1 MVSAAVGGTV
11 APDVGLVVGLGVSGL
26 PDGLGVNGVL
36 VSLGDVGVV
45 VAFWANAA
53 DDRPRTIPA
62 MSEAKIFVMDQFLV
76 SGRQE
81 ET

>member
-1 MVSAAVGGTV
+1 MVSAVVGGTV

-45 VAFWANAA
+45 VASWANAA
-53 DDRPRTIPA
+53 DDRPRTIAA
-62 MSEAKIFVMDQFLV
+62 MSEAKIFVMDLFLV